1 MANEQVSDFD
11 TGLRILA
18 RMIARAYQ
26 KELNEKRATQSK
38 VSNENKEE
46 NDANK
51 GNIRDREAAQ
61 VGQDKAGNQEE
72 E

>member
-18 RMIARAYQ
+18 SMIARAYQ

>member
-18 RMIARAYQ
+18 RMIARAYRQ
-26 KELNEKRATQSK
+26 ELAEKRATQSK
-38 VSNENKEE
+38 ISNEKKEE

-51 GNIRDREAAQ
+51 GNIRDRKVAKVRQ
-61 VGQDKAGNQEE
+61 NKAGNQEE
-72 E
+72 D

>member
-18 RMIARAYQ
+18 SMIARAYQ

-61 VGQDKAGNQEE
+61 VGQDKAGNQKED
-72 E
+72 

>member
-18 RMIARAYQ
+18 RMIARAYRQ
-26 KELNEKRATQSK
+26 ELAEKRATQSK
-38 VSNENKEE
+38 VSDENKEE

-51 GNIRDREAAQ
+51 GNIRDRKAAQ
-61 VGQDKAGNQEE
+61 IRQDKTVNQEE

>member
-11 TGLRILA
+11 NGLRILA
-18 RMIARAYQ
+18 RMIARAYRQ
-26 KELNEKRATQSK
+26 ELAEKRASQSK

-61 VGQDKAGNQEE
+61 VGQDKAGNQKED
-72 E
+72 

>member
-1 MANEQVSDFD
+1 MTNEQVSDFD

-18 RMIARAYQ
+18 RMIARAYRQ
-26 KELNEKRATQSK
+26 ELAEKRATQSK
-38 VSNENKEE
+38 VSNEKKEE
-46 NDANK
+46 NNANK
-51 GNIRDREAAQ
+51 GNIRNREAAQ

>member
-18 RMIARAYQ
+18 SMIARAYQ

-61 VGQDKAGNQEE
+61 VGQDKARNQKED
-72 E
+72 

>member
-18 RMIARAYQ
+18 RMIARAYRQ
-26 KELNEKRATQSK
+26 ELAEKREAQSK

-46 NDANK
+46 NNANQ
-51 GNIRDREAAQ
+51 GNIRDRKTAQ
-61 VGQDKAGNQEE
+61 VGQDKTGNQGEE
-72 E
+72 

>member
-11 TGLRILA
+11 NGLRILA
-18 RMIARAYQ
+18 RMIARAYRQ
-26 KELNEKRATQSK
+26 ELAEKRTAQSI

-51 GNIRDREAAQ
+51 GNTRDRKAVQ
-61 VGQDKAGNQEE
+61 VGQDKTGNQEE
-72 E
+72 D

>member
-18 RMIARAYQ
+18 RMIARAYSQ
-26 KELNEKRATQSK
+26 ELAEKRATQSK

-51 GNIRDREAAQ
+51 GNIRDHKTAQ
-61 VGQDKAGNQEE
+61 AGKDKTGNQEE

>member
-18 RMIARAYQ
+18 RMIARAYRQ
-26 KELNEKRATQSK
+26 ELAEKRATQSK
-38 VSNENKEE
+38 VPNEKKEE

-51 GNIRDREAAQ
+51 GNIRDRKAAQ
-61 VGQDKAGNQEE
+61 VGQDKTGNQEE
-72 E
+72 K

>member
-18 RMIARAYQ
+18 RMIARAYRQ
-26 KELNEKRATQSK
+26 ELAEKRATQSK
-38 VSNENKEE
+38 VSDKNKEE
-46 NDANK
+46 NDASK
-51 GNIRDREAAQ
+51 GNIRDCKAVR
-61 VGQDKAGNQEE
+61 VGQNKAENQEE

>member
-18 RMIARAYQ
+18 SMIAMAYQ

-51 GNIRDREAAQ
+51 GNIIDREAAQ
-61 VGQDKAGNQEE
+61 VGQDKAGNQKED
-72 E
+72 

>member
-1 MANEQVSDFD
+1 
-11 TGLRILA
+11 
-18 RMIARAYQ
+18 MIARAYQ

-61 VGQDKAGNQEE
+61 VGQDKAGNQKED
-72 E
+72 

>member
-18 RMIARAYQ
+18 RMIARAYRQ
-26 KELNEKRATQSK
+26 ELAEKRATQSK
-38 VSNENKEE
+38 VSDENKEE

-51 GNIRDREAAQ
+51 GNIRDRKAAQ
-61 VGQDKAGNQEE
+61 VGQNKAGNQEE

>member
-11 TGLRILA
+11 NGLRILA
-18 RMIARAYQ
+18 RMIARAYRL
-26 KELNEKRATQSK
+26 ELAEKRAAQSK

-51 GNIRDREAAQ
+51 GNTRDRKAAQ

-72 E
+72 D

>member
-11 TGLRILA
+11 NGLRILA
-18 RMIARAYQ
+18 RMIARAYRQ
-26 KELNEKRATQSK
+26 ELAEKRAAQSI

-46 NDANK
+46 NNANQ
-51 GNIRDREAAQ
+51 GNTRDRKAAQ

>member
-11 TGLRILA
+11 NGLRILA
-18 RMIARAYQ
+18 RMIARAYRQ
-26 KELNEKRATQSK
+26 ELAEKRATQSK

-61 VGQDKAGNQEE
+61 VGQDKTGNQKEE
-72 E
+72 

>member
-11 TGLRILA
+11 NGLRILA
-18 RMIARAYQ
+18 RMIARAYRQ
-26 KELNEKRATQSK
+26 ELAEKRATQSK
-38 VSNENKEE
+38 VLNENKEE

>member
-11 TGLRILA
+11 NGLRILA
-18 RMIARAYQ
+18 RMIARAYRQ
-26 KELNEKRATQSK
+26 ELAEKRTAQSI

-51 GNIRDREAAQ
+51 GNIRDRKAVQ
-61 VGQDKAGNQEE
+61 VGQDKAGNQKED
-72 E
+72 

>member
-18 RMIARAYQ
+18 RMIARAYRQ
-26 KELNEKRATQSK
+26 ELAEKRATQSK
-38 VSNENKEE
+38 ISNEKKEE

-51 GNIRDREAAQ
+51 GNIRDRKVAK
-61 VGQDKAGNQEE
+61 VRQDKTRNQKEE
-72 E
+72 